1 MIAMGGDEGAVLP
14 GRRHTQLETSFQ
26 IGARRGKNTKVKR
39 DARKVMLRLP
49 GSQPINPVSQSVS
62 RSVGLAAVMWWG
74 GMLSTKRKLIL
85 EREKKLI
92 A

>member
-1 MIAMGGDEGAVLP
+1 
-14 GRRHTQLETSFQ
+14 
-26 IGARRGKNTKVKR
+26 
-39 DARKVMLRLP
+39 MLRLP
-49 GSQPINPVSQSVS
+49 VSQ
-62 RSVGLAAVMWWG
+62 SVGLAAVMWWG